1 MSEVFQLKDRKA
13 IVESQSHIENP
24 IIALRDVTLKLHS
37 EAGPVNVLNGIN
49 LEIADGTSVSIMG
62 PSGSGKTS
70 LMMLIGGLDQPTSGS
85 IKITNTLLGGLNED
99 QLAEFRRDTMGIV
112 FQNYH
117 LVPTMN
123 AVENVAIPVELAGL
137 ADPFDRARDA
147 LKSVGLEDRT
157 KHYPGQLSG
166 GEQQRVALAR
176 AIVNKPKILLADEP
190 TGNLDVKTGETVIDL
205 LFALRAD
212 HNATLVLITHNDA
225 LAQRCDRKINLTNGR
240 ISREEN
246 HL

>member
-1 MSEVFQLKDRKA
+1 
-13 IVESQSHIENP
+13 
-24 IIALRDVTLKLHS
+24 
-37 EAGPVNVLNGIN
+37 
-49 LEIADGTSVSIMG
+49 
-62 PSGSGKTS
+62 
-70 LMMLIGGLDQPTSGS
+70 
-85 IKITNTLLGGLNED
+85 
-99 QLAEFRRDTMGIV
+99 MGIV